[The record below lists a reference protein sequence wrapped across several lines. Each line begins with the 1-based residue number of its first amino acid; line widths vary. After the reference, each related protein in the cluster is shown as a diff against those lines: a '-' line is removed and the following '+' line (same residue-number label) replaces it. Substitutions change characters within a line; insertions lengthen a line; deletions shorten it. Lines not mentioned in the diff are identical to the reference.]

1 MCTWGYSYSIT
12 VVVESYKTSVDG
24 PPKKQSSKPTI
35 ITKLLL
41 QLDPIWGCEEMRG
54 VPYQHFGMPLSTECE
69 RLLFFLVPRVN
80 HWGSF
85 GFQLSK
91 FEIQTTQNHPGIG
104 GMIND

>member
-69 RLLFFLVPRVN
+69 RLLFFWYQELTIGVLSVFNFPN
-80 HWGSF
+80 
-85 GFQLSK
+85 SK
-91 FEIQTTQNHPGIG
+91 FKQLKIIPE
-104 GMIND
+104 